1 MLTSA
6 VLLAAK
12 IQDDEL
18 FKTSVQQLRVLYN
31 DYPDCSTPE
40 TKCQV
45 MGLNLLRLLAD
56 DQLASFHCELELLS
70 AQELLSAPVVFATT
84 LAQSLSEGSYHR
96 VVSAQA
102 PSEPFAA
109 FMPKLNEA
117 VRVDIANCSEKA
129 YESLS
134 TQDAQK
140 LLFFKSE
147 NELSQFIESTEREWQ
162 LKEGRVWFAASGSQ
176 QVRVPSKQLIQSSLS
191 YANELERIV

>member
-1 MLTSA
+1 M
-6 VLLAAK
+6 
-12 IQDDEL
+12 
-18 FKTSVQQLRVLYN
+18 
-31 DYPDCSTPE
+31 E

-56 DQLASFHCELELLS
+56 DQLASFHCELELLN
-70 AQELLSAPVVFATT
+70 AKELGTAPVVFATT

-96 VVSAQA
+96 VISAKP

-134 TQDAQK
+134 SKDAQS
-140 LLFFKSE
+140 LLFFQSE
-147 NELSQFIESTEREWQ
+147 SELSKFIESTEREWE
-162 LKEGRVWFAASGSQ
+162 LKKDGRVWFVSSGSQ
-176 QVRVPSKQLIQSSLS
+176 KVRVPSKKLIQSSLS
-191 YANELERIV
+191 YANELEKIV